1 GQGCDVVVIANVT
14 PFAAALNEAFAR
26 CRGSE
31 LLVQVD
37 EDMILYP
44 DAIERLVALMDA
56 QPPHVCMAIAPLWDE
71 DLEMPIYGVKIYR
84 RALLE
89 GIPFEHHV
97 LGDMHDREVWA
108 RNGLTYAKAPRT
120 PRECIGRHGT
130 FYTPEQAFA
139 RWRGLWQRHR
149 RTGRLV

>member
-1 GQGCDVVVIANVT
+1 
-14 PFAAALNEAFAR
+14 
-26 CRGSE
+26 
-31 LLVQVD
+31 
-37 EDMILYP
+37 
-44 DAIERLVALMDA
+44 
-56 QPPHVCMAIAPLWDE
+56 
-71 DLEMPIYGVKIYR
+71 IYGVKIYR

-149 RTGRLV
+149 RTGRLVWIEPWLRRLGERYRKSGAKRALYAMLGAYLGAIEEPWPEDHGPDASKPDLAIDRLRRLKL